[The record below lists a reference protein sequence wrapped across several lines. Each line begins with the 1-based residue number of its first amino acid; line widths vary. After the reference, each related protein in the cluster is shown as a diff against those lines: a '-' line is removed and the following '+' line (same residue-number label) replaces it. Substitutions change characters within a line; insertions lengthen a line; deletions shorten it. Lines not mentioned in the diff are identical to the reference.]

1 MKKTFSLLGTFALPA
16 VALAQTVQSVI
27 AVVGGILEALIPV
40 LITAALVLFFY
51 GLARYILSASSD
63 EGKADARKIMIAGLV
78 SLFIMVSIWG
88 IIQLFANT
96 FGIGQGG
103 TGAGLIPQI

>member
-1 MKKTFSLLGTFALPA
+1 MKKTFSLLGMFALPA
-16 VALAQTVQSVI
+16 VAFAQTVQSVLS
-27 AVVGGILEALIPV
+27 VFKDILNALIPI
-40 LITAALVLFFY
+40 LITAALVAFFY
-51 GLARYILSASSD
+51 GLAKYILSSSD
-63 EGKADARKIMIAGLV
+63 TEGKVGARKIMVAGLV

-103 TGAGLIPQI
+103 TGAGLIPKI